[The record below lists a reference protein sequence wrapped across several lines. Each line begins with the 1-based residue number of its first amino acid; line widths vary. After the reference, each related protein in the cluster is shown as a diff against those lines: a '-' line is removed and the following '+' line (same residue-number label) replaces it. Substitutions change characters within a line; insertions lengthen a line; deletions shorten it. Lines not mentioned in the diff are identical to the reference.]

1 MSELLKT
8 LCGMVD
14 SGRVPHALLLHE
26 DDGGG
31 GVPLA
36 LQFLEHLYSGNPR
49 VAKLIHPD
57 IHFIFPLILSSGD
70 SVSEQYAKEWRAL
83 VQENPSFSEGDL
95 YEALGFEGKN
105 TVISVK
111 EANALLQVLSRY
123 SLEGGYT
130 AVVIYLPEK
139 MNPTAAN
146 KLLKILE
153 EPPQQTIFVMVTH
166 APERLLP
173 TILSR
178 CQLFRVEAAGESASV
193 ALRFDDGGLLSA
205 LMQALIAKDL
215 GGALEVGEQLAALPS
230 RDSMRAFCRFAA
242 EKMRRVFLVQ
252 QGLTVLAGD
261 DHEVRGWASK
271 CKKTFPRKALEALD
285 KASGLIGRN
294 VNQKILFTDLVDR
307 LYVNI

>member
-1 MSELLKT
+1 MSSLLET
-8 LCGMVD
+8 LNAMVD
-14 SGRVPHALLLHE
+14 AGRVPHAILLHE

-31 GVPLA
+31 AVGIGLE
-36 LQFLEHLYSGNPR
+36 FLRHLYGDNPR

-83 VQENPSFSEGDL
+83 VQENPSFTEGDL

-111 EANALLQVLSRY
+111 ESNALLRILSQY

-130 AVVIYLPEK
+130 TVMIYLPEK
-139 MNPTAAN
+139 MNSTAAN

-153 EPPQQTIFVMVTH
+153 EPPQQTLFLMVTH

-178 CQLFRVEAAGESASV
+178 CQLFRVEAASTQSA
-193 ALRFDDGGLLSA
+193 ALRYDDGGLLSS
-205 LMQALIAKDL
+205 LMDALIRKDL
-215 GGALEVGEQLAALPS
+215 AAALETGEQLAALPS
-230 RDSMRAFCRFAA
+230 RDIMRAFCRFAA
-242 EKMRRVFLVQ
+242 EKMRRIFLVQ
-252 QGLTVLAGD
+252 QGLDQLAGD
-261 DHEVRGWASK
+261 DAEVRAWASS
-271 CKKTFPRKALEALD
+271 CKKSFPRKALEALD
-285 KASGLIGRN
+285 KASVLIGRN

-307 LYVNI
+307 LFVNI

>member
-36 LQFLEHLYSGNPR
+36 MRFLEHLYGGNPR

-57 IHFIFPLILSSGD
+57 IHFIFPLVQAGD
-70 SVSEQYAKEWRAL
+70 SVAEQYAKEWRAL
-83 VQENPSFSEGDL
+83 IQENPSFSEGDL
-95 YEALGFEGKN
+95 YDALGFEGKN

-130 AVVIYLPEK
+130 SVVIYLPEK
-139 MNPTAAN
+139 MNSVATN

-178 CQLFRVEAAGESASV
+178 CQLFRVEAVEEAASV
-193 ALRFDDGGLLSA
+193 ALRYDDGGLLSA
-205 LMQALIAKDL
+205 LMSAVIARDL
-215 GGALEVGEQLAALPS
+215 DAALEVGEQLAGLPS
-230 RDSMRAFCRFAA
+230 RDSMRAFCRYAA

-261 DHEVRGWASK
+261 DPEAAGWASA

-307 LYVNI
+307 FYVNI

>member
-36 LQFLEHLYSGNPR
+36 MQFLEHLYGGNPR

-57 IHFIFPLILSSGD
+57 IHFIFPLVQAGD
-70 SVSEQYAKEWRAL
+70 SVAEQYAKEWRAL
-83 VQENPSFSEGDL
+83 IQENPSFSEGDL
-95 YEALGFEGKN
+95 YDALGFEGKN

-130 AVVIYLPEK
+130 SVVIYLPEK
-139 MNPTAAN
+139 MNSVAAN

-178 CQLFRVEAAGESASV
+178 CQLFRVEAVEEAASV
-193 ALRFDDGGLLSA
+193 ALRYDDGGLLSA
-205 LMQALIAKDL
+205 LMSAVIARDL
-215 GGALEVGEQLAALPS
+215 DAALEVGEQLAGLPS
-230 RDSMRAFCRFAA
+230 RDSMRAFCRYAA

-261 DHEVRGWASK
+261 DPEAAGWASA
-271 CKKTFPRKALEALD
+271 CKKAFPRKALEALD

-307 LYVNI
+307 FYVNI

>member
-1 MSELLKT
+1 MSELLQT

-14 SGRVPHALLLHE
+14 SGRIPHAILLHE
-26 DDGGG
+26 EDGGG
-31 GVPLA
+31 AVA
-36 LQFLEHLYSGNPR
+36 LGIKFLEHLYGANPR
-49 VAKLIHPD
+49 VAKMIHPD
-57 IHFIFPLILSSGD
+57 IHFVFPLILTGD

-83 VQENPSFSEGDL
+83 VQENPGFSEADL

-105 TVISVK
+105 TLISVK

-130 AVVIYLPEK
+130 TVMIYLPEK
-139 MNPTAAN
+139 MNSVAAN

-153 EPPQQTIFVMVTH
+153 EPPQQTLFLMVTH

-178 CQLFRVEAAGESASV
+178 CQMFRLESSGSAEV
-193 ALRFDDGGLLSA
+193 TLRYDDGGLLSS
-205 LMQALIAKDL
+205 LMRSVISRDL
-215 GGALEVGEQLAALPS
+215 SAALEVGEQLAALPS

-252 QGLTVLAGD
+252 QGLGELAGD
-261 DHEVRGWASK
+261 DAEAREWASA

-285 KASGLIGRN
+285 KASALIGRN
-294 VNQKILFTDLVDR
+294 VNQKILFTDMVDR
-307 LYVNI
+307 FYVNI

>member
-1 MSELLKT
+1 MSDLRQT
-8 LCGMVD
+8 LFAMVD
-14 SGRVPHALLLHE
+14 EKRVPHAILLHE

-31 GVPLA
+31 AMALA
-36 LQFLEHLYSGNPR
+36 MEFLGHLYGGNPR
-49 VAKLIHPD
+49 VAKMIHPD
-57 IHFIFPLILSSGD
+57 IHYIFPLILSSGD
-70 SVSEQYAKEWRAL
+70 SVSEQYAVQWRSL
-83 VQENPSFSEGDL
+83 IGENPNFTEGDL
-95 YEALGFEGKN
+95 YDARGFEGKN

-111 EANALLQVLSRY
+111 EANALLRVLTRY

-130 AVVIYLPEK
+130 AIVIYLPEK

-178 CQLFRVEAAGESASV
+178 CQLFRVESAEDASDV
-193 ALRFDDGGLLSA
+193 VLRFDDGGALEA
-205 LMQALIAKDL
+205 LMNAIIARDL
-215 GGALEVGEQLAALPS
+215 AAALEVGEQLAALPS
-230 RDSMRAFCRFAA
+230 RDSMRSFCRYAA
-242 EKMRRVFLVQ
+242 EKVRRIFRVQ
-252 QGLTVLAGD
+252 QGLTQLAGD
-261 DHEVRGWASK
+261 DPQIAVWASK

-285 KASGLIGRN
+285 KASLLIGRN

>member
-1 MSELLKT
+1 MSDLRQT
-8 LCGMVD
+8 LFAMVD
-14 SGRVPHALLLHE
+14 EKRVPHAILLHE

-31 GVPLA
+31 AMALA
-36 LQFLEHLYSGNPR
+36 MEFLGHLYGGNPR
-49 VAKLIHPD
+49 VAKMIHPD
-57 IHFIFPLILSSGD
+57 IHYIFPLILSSGD
-70 SVSEQYAKEWRAL
+70 SVSEQYAVQWRSL
-83 VQENPSFSEGDL
+83 VGENPDFTEGDL
-95 YEALGFEGKN
+95 YDALGFEGKN

-111 EANALLQVLSRY
+111 EANALLKVLTRY

-130 AVVIYLPEK
+130 AIVIYLPEK

-178 CQLFRVEAAGESASV
+178 CQLFRVESAEDASDV
-193 ALRFDDGGLLSA
+193 VLRFDDGGALEA
-205 LMQALIAKDL
+205 LMNAIIARDL
-215 GGALEVGEQLAALPS
+215 AAALEVGEQLAALPS
-230 RDSMRAFCRFAA
+230 RDSMRSFCRYAA
-242 EKMRRVFLVQ
+242 EKVRRIFLVQ
-252 QGLTVLAGD
+252 QGLTQLAGD
-261 DHEVRGWASK
+261 DPQIAAWASK

-285 KASGLIGRN
+285 KASLLIGRN

>member
-1 MSELLKT
+1 MSDLLKT

-14 SGRVPHALLLHE
+14 AGRVPHALLLHE

-36 LQFLEHLYSGNPR
+36 IQFLEHLYGGNPR
-49 VAKLIHPD
+49 VGKLIHPD
-57 IHFIFPLILSSGD
+57 IHFIFPLVQAGD
-70 SVSEQYAKEWRAL
+70 SVAEQYAKEWRAL

-95 YEALGFEGKN
+95 YDALGFEGKN

-139 MNPTAAN
+139 MNSVAAN

-178 CQLFRVEAAGESASV
+178 CQLFRVEAAADADSV
-193 ALRFDDGGLLSA
+193 ALRYDDGGLLAA
-205 LMQALIAKDL
+205 LMQAVIARDL
-215 GGALEVGEQLAALPS
+215 SGALEVGEQLSALPS
-230 RDSMRAFCRFAA
+230 RDSMRAFCRYAA

-261 DHEVRGWASK
+261 DPEAAGWASA

-294 VNQKILFTDLVDR
+294 VNQNILFTDLVNR
-307 LYVNI
+307 FYVNI

>member
-1 MSELLKT
+1 MSDLLKT

-14 SGRVPHALLLHE
+14 AGRVPHALLLHE

-36 LQFLEHLYSGNPR
+36 LQFLEHLYGGNPR
-49 VAKLIHPD
+49 VAKMIHPD
-57 IHFIFPLILSSGD
+57 IHFIFPLVQAGD

-83 VQENPSFSEGDL
+83 VLENPGFSEGDL
-95 YEALGFEGKN
+95 YDALGFEGKN

-130 AVVIYLPEK
+130 AVVVYLPEK
-139 MNPTAAN
+139 MNSVAAN

-166 APERLLP
+166 APERLLS

-178 CQLFRVEAAGESASV
+178 CQLFRVEASSDADSV
-193 ALRFDDGGLLSA
+193 ALRYDDGGLLAS
-205 LMQALIAKDL
+205 LMQALIARDL
-215 GGALEVGEQLAALPS
+215 SGALEVGEQLAALPS
-230 RDSMRAFCRFAA
+230 RDSMRAFCRYAA

-252 QGLTVLAGD
+252 QGLTALAGD
-261 DHEVRGWASK
+261 DPEAAGWASA
-271 CKKTFPRKALEALD
+271 CKKSFPRKALEALD

>member
-1 MSELLKT
+1 MSSLLET
-8 LCGMVD
+8 LNAMVD
-14 SGRVPHALLLHE
+14 AGRVPHAILLHE

-31 GVPLA
+31 AVGIGLE
-36 LQFLEHLYSGNPR
+36 FLRHLYGDNPR

-83 VQENPSFSEGDL
+83 VQENPSFTEGDL

-111 EANALLQVLSRY
+111 ESNALLRILSQY

-130 AVVIYLPEK
+130 TVMIYLPEK
-139 MNPTAAN
+139 MNSTAAN

-153 EPPQQTIFVMVTH
+153 EPPQQTLFLMVTH

-178 CQLFRVEAAGESASV
+178 CQLFRVEAASTQSA
-193 ALRFDDGGLLSA
+193 ALRYDDGGLLSS
-205 LMQALIAKDL
+205 LMDALIRKDL
-215 GGALEVGEQLAALPS
+215 AAALETGEQLAALPS

-242 EKMRRVFLVQ
+242 EKMRRIFLVQ
-252 QGLTVLAGD
+252 QGLDQLAGD
-261 DHEVRGWASK
+261 DAEVRSWASS
-271 CKKTFPRKALEALD
+271 CKKSFPRKALEALD
-285 KASGLIGRN
+285 KASVLIGRN

-307 LYVNI
+307 LFVNI

>member
-1 MSELLKT
+1 MSSLPET
-8 LCGMVD
+8 LNAMVD
-14 SGRVPHALLLHE
+14 AGRVPHAILLHE

-31 GVPLA
+31 AVGIGLE
-36 LQFLEHLYSGNPR
+36 FLRHLYGDNPR

-83 VQENPSFSEGDL
+83 VQENPSFTEGDL

-111 EANALLQVLSRY
+111 ESNALLRILSQY

-130 AVVIYLPEK
+130 TVMIYLPEK
-139 MNPTAAN
+139 MNSTAAN

-153 EPPQQTIFVMVTH
+153 EPPQQTLFLMVTH

-178 CQLFRVEAAGESASV
+178 CQLFRVEADSTQSA
-193 ALRFDDGGLLSA
+193 ALRYDDGGLLST
-205 LMQALIAKDL
+205 LMDALIRKDL
-215 GGALEVGEQLAALPS
+215 AAALETGEQLAALPS

-242 EKMRRVFLVQ
+242 EKMRRIFLVQ
-252 QGLTVLAGD
+252 QGLDQLAGD
-261 DHEVRGWASK
+261 DAEVRAWASS
-271 CKKTFPRKALEALD
+271 CKKSFPRKALEALD
-285 KASGLIGRN
+285 KASVLIGRN

-307 LYVNI
+307 LFVNI

>member
-1 MSELLKT
+1 MLET
-8 LCGMVD
+8 LNAMVD
-14 SGRVPHALLLHE
+14 AGRVPHAILLHE

-31 GVPLA
+31 AVGIGLE
-36 LQFLEHLYSGNPR
+36 FLRHLYGDNPR

-83 VQENPSFSEGDL
+83 VQENPSFTEGDL

-111 EANALLQVLSRY
+111 ESNALLRILSQY

-130 AVVIYLPEK
+130 TVMIYLPEK
-139 MNPTAAN
+139 MNSTAAN

-153 EPPQQTIFVMVTH
+153 EPPQQTLFLMVTH

-178 CQLFRVEAAGESASV
+178 CQLFRVEAASTQSA
-193 ALRFDDGGLLSA
+193 ALRYDDGGLLSS
-205 LMQALIAKDL
+205 LMDALIRKDL
-215 GGALEVGEQLAALPS
+215 AAALETGEQLAALPS

-242 EKMRRVFLVQ
+242 EKMRRIFLVQ
-252 QGLTVLAGD
+252 QGLDQLAGD
-261 DHEVRGWASK
+261 DAEVRAWASS
-271 CKKTFPRKALEALD
+271 CKKSFPRKALEALD
-285 KASGLIGRN
+285 KASVLIGRN

-307 LYVNI
+307 LFVNI

>member
-36 LQFLEHLYSGNPR
+36 LQFLEHLYGGNPR

-57 IHFIFPLILSSGD
+57 IHFIFPLVQAGD
-70 SVSEQYAKEWRAL
+70 SVAEQYAKEWRAL

-95 YEALGFEGKN
+95 YDALGFEGKN

-139 MNPTAAN
+139 MNSVAAN

-166 APERLLP
+166 APEKLLP

-178 CQLFRVEAAGESASV
+178 CQLFRVEAVADADSV
-193 ALRFDDGGLLSA
+193 ALRYDDGGLLAS
-205 LMQALIAKDL
+205 LMEALIARDL
-215 GGALEVGEQLAALPS
+215 SGALDVGEQLAALPS
-230 RDSMRAFCRFAA
+230 RDSMRAFCRYAA
-242 EKMRRVFLVQ
+242 EKMRRVFLMQ
-252 QGLTVLAGD
+252 QGLATLAGD
-261 DHEVRGWASK
+261 DPEAAGWASA

-285 KASGLIGRN
+285 KASALIGRN

>member
-1 MSELLKT
+1 MSELLNT
-8 LCGMVD
+8 LCGMAD
-14 SGRVPHALLLHE
+14 SGRVPHAILLHE

-31 GVPLA
+31 GVA
-36 LQFLEHLYSGNPR
+36 LGMQFLEHLYGGNPR
-49 VAKLIHPD
+49 VAKMIHPD
-57 IHFIFPLILSSGD
+57 IHFVFPLILSGD

-83 VQENPSFSEGDL
+83 VQENPGFSEGDL
-95 YEALGFEGKN
+95 YDALGFEGKN

-111 EANALLQVLSRY
+111 EANFLLGVLSRY

-130 AVVIYLPEK
+130 TVVIYLPEK
-139 MNPTAAN
+139 MNSVAAN

-153 EPPQQTIFVMVTH
+153 EPPQQTLFLMVTH

-178 CQLFRVEAAGESASV
+178 CQLFRMESSGSAEV
-193 ALRFDDGGLLSA
+193 TLRYDDGGLLAS
-205 LMQALIAKDL
+205 LMQAALAKDL
-215 GGALEVGEQLAALPS
+215 SAALEVGEQLAALPS
-230 RDSMRAFCRFAA
+230 RDSMRAFCRYAA

-252 QGLTVLAGD
+252 QGLHSLAGD
-261 DHEVRGWASK
+261 DAEAVSWALE

-285 KASGLIGRN
+285 KASALIGRN

-307 LYVNI
+307 FFVNI